1 MMEEMTDSAVFDSL
15 KSKLSVR
22 YYTDVIDAL
31 RTNSTFTLEVVDDE
45 MIDLYTNTK
54 ANFMNILRDVVFDII
69 SEKKPMIDVAHT
81 YKNLKFRISTIDSI
95 SMHSLNAREHENC
108 VITFDCDIIAAE
120 HQMTYTKQCDLVCP
134 KCSRSVFTKCNIDK
148 KLPTI
153 HCSNFSCKKA
163 LLEVDKNTA
172 ITDNLQHVLLQE
184 FMEESVNNTPVII
197 EGLLTGDLVG
207 SIFIGQKKRLT
218 GVYRSIFNTKTNEN
232 TILID
237 IISEKDLENS
247 CDVMLSNDE
256 LDVVKKLISQDD
268 FFTKLCSSF
277 APQIYGYEDIKKS
290 ILLQLV
296 GGVGGLKRGDVNVLL
311 VGDPSMAKS
320 ELLKF
325 AKKITQ
331 KSIYTSGK
339 GSSAAGL
346 TIGLVKLDSG
356 KHIAQAGVLPLCSGG
371 FAFIDEFDKMN
382 TIDRSGLHE
391 AMEQQTVS
399 IAKAG
404 FRMTLPSKTAILAA
418 ANPKFGTYDID
429 ESLATNIDVPPPLL
443 SRFDLIWL
451 IRDTI
456 DLADDERKAKF
467 ILNTFV
473 DGVEKSNVLLEPETL
488 SAYLNYARTLKPILT
503 SDSQEKILSINK
515 KMRDISAQEDSSI
528 TIGTRQLEAIVRLST
543 AHAKLHLR
551 DEITEFDV
559 LAVEN
564 IVKKMFETFGF
575 DFDTGKNTHGNTVG
589 STTKSESKEQKAH
602 RVWNECKDKEG
613 KVRHTLFIQML
624 GKEDGFTEEQAKK
637 IFGLWE
643 QNCVVKLNKDG
654 SFQKI

>member
-1 MMEEMTDSAVFDSL
+1 MMQEMTDSAIFDKL
-15 KSKLSVR
+15 KERLLSR
-22 YYTDVIDAL
+22 HYTDIIDAL
-31 RTNSTFTLEVVDDE
+31 RTNSTFVFEVTDE
-45 MIDLYTNTK
+45 EIIDIYLATK
-54 ANFMNILRDVVFDII
+54 DNFIGVLRDVVFSII
-69 SEKKPMIDVAHT
+69 SEKKPLIDVLHT
-81 YKNLKFRISTIDSI
+81 YRNLKFRISTSDST

-108 VITFDCDIIAAE
+108 VVTFDCDIIAAE
-120 HQMTYTKQCDLVCP
+120 HRMTYTKQCDLVCP
-134 KCSRSVFTKCNIDK
+134 KCSRSIFVKCNIDK
-148 KLPTI
+148 KLPI
-153 HCSNFSCKKA
+153 IYCSNFSCKKSP
-163 LLEVDKNTA
+163 LEVEKNTT

-184 FMEESVNNTPVII
+184 FMEDSINNTPIII

-218 GVYRSIFNTKTNEN
+218 GVYRSVFNTKTNEN
-232 TILID
+232 SILID
-237 IISEKDLENS
+237 IISERDLENS
-247 CDVMLSNDE
+247 CDVMPNNEE
-256 LDVVKKLISQDD
+256 LGIMKKFISEEN
-268 FFTKLCSSF
+268 FFTKLCGSF

-290 ILLQLV
+290 ILLQLA
-296 GGVGGLKRGDVNVLL
+296 GGVGGLKRGDINILL

-339 GSSAAGL
+339 GTSAAGL

-356 KHIAQAGVLPLCSGG
+356 KQIAQAGVLPLCSGG
-371 FAFIDEFDKMN
+371 FVFIDEFDKMN
-382 TIDRSGLHE
+382 IIDRSGLHE

-451 IRDTI
+451 IRDKINLT
-456 DLADDERKAKF
+456 DDEKKAKF

-473 DGVEKSNVLLEPETL
+473 DGIEKSNVLLEPETL

-503 SDSQEKILSINK
+503 TSSQEKILSIYK
-515 KMRDISAQEDSSI
+515 KMRDISSKEGSSI
-528 TIGTRQLEAIVRLST
+528 IIGTRQLEAIVRLST
-543 AHAKLHLR
+543 AHAKLHFR
-551 DEITEFDV
+551 NEITEYDV
-559 LAVEN
+559 LAVEE
-564 IVKKMFETFGF
+564 ITKKMFETFGF

-589 STTKSESKEQKAH
+589 TFTKSESKEQIAH
-602 RVWNECKDKEG
+602 RVWQECKDKEG
-613 KVRHTLFIQML
+613 KVRHTIFINML
-624 GKEDGFTEEQAKK
+624 SKEDEFTEEQARKM
-637 IFGLWE
+637 FGLWE
-643 QNCVVKLNKDG
+643 QHCIIKLNKDG
-654 SFQKI
+654 TYQKI

>member
-1 MMEEMTDSAVFDSL
+1 MNEYTDSAVVDVIYD
-15 KSKLSVR
+15 KLMSR
-22 YYTDVIDAL
+22 EHTDIIDAL
-31 RTNSTFTLEVVDDE
+31 RPNGTFVLDILDE
-45 MIDLYTNTK
+45 KIMDTYLDSSSKFIDH
-54 ANFMNILRDVVFDII
+54 LRNAVYKII
-69 SEKKPMIDVAHT
+69 SEKKPSIDVPHT
-81 YKNLKFRISTIDSI
+81 YRNLKFRLVTNTVTPVHD
-95 SMHSLNAREHENC
+95 LNAREHENS
-108 VITFDCDIIAAE
+108 VVTFDTDIIASE
-120 HQMTYTKQCDLVCP
+120 HPMTYIKSCDMTCP
-134 KCSRSVFTKCNIDK
+134 KCYKSIEVKCNIDK

-153 HCSNFSCKKA
+153 HCDNISCKKA
-163 LLEVDKNTA
+163 LLEVDRDTA
-172 ITDNLQHVLLQE
+172 ITDNIQYVLYQE
-184 FMEESVNNTPVII
+184 FMEDSRNNSPVII
-197 EGLLTGDLVG
+197 QGLITGDLVG
-207 SIFIGQKKRLT
+207 TVFIGQKKRIT
-218 GVYRSIFNTKTNEN
+218 GVYRSVFDTKKNEN
-232 TILID
+232 NILID
-237 IISEKDLENS
+237 TISETDLDNHCETSLTEEEIKTIEN
-247 CDVMLSNDE
+247 L
-256 LDVVKKLISQDD
+256 VKTDD
-268 FFTKLCSSF
+268 FFTKLCNSF

-296 GGVGGLKRGDVNVLL
+296 GGVGGLKRGDINVLL

-325 AKKITQ
+325 ADKITQ

-346 TIGLVKLDSG
+346 TIGLVKLDNG

-382 TIDRSGLHE
+382 TVDRSGLHE

-456 DLADDERKAKF
+456 NVEDDKRKAEF

-473 DGVEKSNVLLEPETL
+473 EGVETSHVIFDNDAL
-488 SAYLNYARTLKPILT
+488 SSYLGYVRKIKPILT
-503 SDSQEKILSINK
+503 SSSQNKILSIYQ
-515 KMRDISAQEDSSI
+515 KMRDISAQEDSSV

-551 DEITEFDV
+551 TEVVEADV
-559 LAVEN
+559 LAVED
-564 IVKKMFETFGF
+564 IVKKMFESFGF
-575 DFDTGKNTHGNTVG
+575 DFNTGQNTHGQTLS
-589 STTKSESKEQKAH
+589 STNKNVSKEKKALY
-602 RVWNECKDKEG
+602 VWNACKDKNG
-613 KVRHTLFIQML
+613 NVREPLFIQLL
-624 GKEDGFTEEQAKK
+624 GKEEGYDEDQAKK
-637 IFGLWE
+637 LFGMWE
-643 QNCVVKLNKDG
+643 KNCVVKLNKDG
-654 SFQKI
+654 SYSKT

>member
-1 MMEEMTDSAVFDSL
+1 M
-15 KSKLSVR
+15 
-22 YYTDVIDAL
+22 
-31 RTNSTFTLEVVDDE
+31 
-45 MIDLYTNTK
+45 
-54 ANFMNILRDVVFDII
+54 
-69 SEKKPMIDVAHT
+69 
-81 YKNLKFRISTIDSI
+81 
-95 SMHSLNAREHENC
+95 
-108 VITFDCDIIAAE
+108 
-120 HQMTYTKQCDLVCP
+120 
-134 KCSRSVFTKCNIDK
+134 
-148 KLPTI
+148 
-153 HCSNFSCKKA
+153 
-163 LLEVDKNTA
+163 
-172 ITDNLQHVLLQE
+172 LLQE
-184 FMEESVNNTPVII
+184 FMEDSVNNTPVII

-247 CDVMLSNDE
+247 CDIMLAEDE
-256 LDVVKKLISQDD
+256 LDVIKKLISQDN
-268 FFTKLCSSF
+268 FFTKICSSF

-418 ANPKFGTYDID
+418 ANPKFGTYDIE

-443 SRFDLIWL
+443 SRFDLIFL

-456 DLADDERKAKF
+456 NSADDDLICAIYF
-467 ILNTFV
+467 IL
-473 DGVEKSNVLLEPETL
+473 L
-488 SAYLNYARTLKPILT
+488 
-503 SDSQEKILSINK
+503 
-515 KMRDISAQEDSSI
+515 
-528 TIGTRQLEAIVRLST
+528 
-543 AHAKLHLR
+543 
-551 DEITEFDV
+551 
-559 LAVEN
+559 
-564 IVKKMFETFGF
+564 
-575 DFDTGKNTHGNTVG
+575 
-589 STTKSESKEQKAH
+589 
-602 RVWNECKDKEG
+602 
-613 KVRHTLFIQML
+613 
-624 GKEDGFTEEQAKK
+624 
-637 IFGLWE
+637 
-643 QNCVVKLNKDG
+643 
-654 SFQKI
+654 

>member
-1 MMEEMTDSAVFDSL
+1 MNTISYMEGELYDYLSAVEH
-15 KSKLSVR
+15 
-22 YYTDVIDAL
+22 TTIIDAL
-31 RTNSTFTLEVVDDE
+31 RPNSTYTLEINNDVILDIYSDTNGKF
-45 MIDLYTNTK
+45 ID
-54 ANFMNILRDVVFDII
+54 ILRTVVLRII
-69 SEKKPMIDVAHT
+69 SEKKSDIDVEQI
-81 YKNLKFRISTIDSI
+81 YKNLQFRVVTSNKLF
-95 SMHSLNAREHENC
+95 MHDLNSKNHENLI
-108 VITFDCDIIAAE
+108 VTFDCDVIAAE
-120 HQMTYTKQCDLVCP
+120 NQMTYTTECDLVCP
-134 KCSRSVFTKCNIDK
+134 KCYKRTFVKCNINK

-153 HCSNFSCKKA
+153 HCDNFSCKKA
-163 LLEVDKNTA
+163 LLEVDEETA
-172 ITDNLQHVLLQE
+172 KTDNLQHVLLQE
-184 FMEESVNNTPVII
+184 FMEDSISSSPVIL
-197 EGLLTGDLVG
+197 EGLVTGGLVG
-207 SIFIGQKKRLT
+207 NVFVGQKKRIT
-218 GVYRSIFNTKTNEN
+218 GLYRSVFNTKTNEN
-232 TILID
+232 KILID
-237 IISEKDLENS
+237 IITESNLDNS
-247 CDVMLSNDE
+247 CDVLLTDE
-256 LDVVKKLISQDD
+256 ELKVINNLVDQDD
-268 FFTKLCSSF
+268 FLTKICSSF
-277 APQIYGYEDIKKS
+277 APQIYGYETLKKS

-296 GGVGGLKRGDVNVLL
+296 GGVGGLKRGDINVLL

-325 AKKITQ
+325 ANKITQ

-346 TIGLVKLDSG
+346 TIGLVKLDNG
-356 KHIAQAGVLPLCSGG
+356 KHVAQAGVLPLCSGG

-404 FRMTLPSKTAILAA
+404 FRMTLPAKTAILAA
-418 ANPKFGTYDID
+418 ANPKFGTYDIE

-443 SRFDLIWL
+443 SRFDLIFL

-456 DLADDERKAKF
+456 NIDDDERKAKF

-473 DGVEKSNVLLEPETL
+473 DGIEKSHVLLEPELL
-488 SAYLNYARTLKPILT
+488 SAYLNHARTISPVLT
-503 SDSQEKILSINK
+503 SESQDHILNIYK
-515 KMRDISAQEDSSI
+515 KMRDISAKEDSSI

-551 DEITEFDV
+551 NEINKNDV
-559 LAVEN
+559 DAVET
-564 IVKKMFETFGF
+564 IIKSMFESFGF
-575 DFDTGKNTHGNTVG
+575 DFETGKNKNGNTVG
-589 STTKSESKEQKAH
+589 STTRSESKEQTAH
-602 RVWNECKDKEG
+602 RVWNECKNKDG

-643 QNCVVKLNKDG
+643 QNCIVKLNKDG

>member
-1 MMEEMTDSAVFDSL
+1 MMNTISYMEGELYDYLSAVEH
-15 KSKLSVR
+15 
-22 YYTDVIDAL
+22 TTIIDAL
-31 RTNSTFTLEVVDDE
+31 RPNSTYTLEINNDVILDIYSDTNGKF
-45 MIDLYTNTK
+45 ID
-54 ANFMNILRDVVFDII
+54 ILRTVVLRII
-69 SEKKPMIDVAHT
+69 SEKKSDIDVEQI
-81 YKNLKFRISTIDSI
+81 YKNLQFRVVTSNKLF
-95 SMHSLNAREHENC
+95 MHDLNSKNHENLI
-108 VITFDCDIIAAE
+108 VTFDCDVIAAE
-120 HQMTYTKQCDLVCP
+120 NQMTYTTECDLVCP
-134 KCSRSVFTKCNIDK
+134 KCYKRTFVKCNINK

-153 HCSNFSCKKA
+153 HCDNFSCKKA
-163 LLEVDKNTA
+163 LLEVDEETA
-172 ITDNLQHVLLQE
+172 KTDNLQHVLLQE
-184 FMEESVNNTPVII
+184 FMEDSISSSPVIL
-197 EGLLTGDLVG
+197 EGLVTGGLVG
-207 SIFIGQKKRLT
+207 NVFVGQKKRIT
-218 GVYRSIFNTKTNEN
+218 GLYRSVFNTKTNEN
-232 TILID
+232 KILID
-237 IISEKDLENS
+237 IITESNLDNS
-247 CDVMLSNDE
+247 CDVLLTDE
-256 LDVVKKLISQDD
+256 ELKVINNLVDQDD
-268 FFTKLCSSF
+268 FLTKICSSF
-277 APQIYGYEDIKKS
+277 APQIYGYETLKKS

-296 GGVGGLKRGDVNVLL
+296 GGVGGLKRGDINVLL

-325 AKKITQ
+325 ANKITQ

-346 TIGLVKLDSG
+346 TIGLVKLDNG
-356 KHIAQAGVLPLCSGG
+356 KHVAQAGVLPLCSGG

-404 FRMTLPSKTAILAA
+404 FRMTLPAKTAILAA
-418 ANPKFGTYDID
+418 ANPKFGTYDIE

-443 SRFDLIWL
+443 SRFDLIFL

-456 DLADDERKAKF
+456 NIDDDERKAKF

-473 DGVEKSNVLLEPETL
+473 DGIEKSHVLLEPELL
-488 SAYLNYARTLKPILT
+488 SAYLNHARTISPVLT
-503 SDSQEKILSINK
+503 SESQDHILNIYK
-515 KMRDISAQEDSSI
+515 KMRDISAKEDSSI

-551 DEITEFDV
+551 NEINKNDV
-559 LAVEN
+559 DAVET
-564 IVKKMFETFGF
+564 IIKSMFESFGF
-575 DFDTGKNTHGNTVG
+575 DFETGKNKNGNTVG
-589 STTKSESKEQKAH
+589 STTRSESKEQTAH
-602 RVWNECKDKEG
+602 RVWNECKNKDG

-643 QNCVVKLNKDG
+643 QNCIVKLNKDG

>member
-1 MMEEMTDSAVFDSL
+1 MEGELYDYLSAVEH
-15 KSKLSVR
+15 
-22 YYTDVIDAL
+22 TTIIDAL
-31 RTNSTFTLEVVDDE
+31 RPNSTYTLEINNDVILDIYSDTNGKF
-45 MIDLYTNTK
+45 ID
-54 ANFMNILRDVVFDII
+54 ILRTVVLRII
-69 SEKKPMIDVAHT
+69 SEKKSDIDVEQI
-81 YKNLKFRISTIDSI
+81 YKNLQFRVVTSNKLF
-95 SMHSLNAREHENC
+95 MHDLNSKNHENLI
-108 VITFDCDIIAAE
+108 VTFDCDVIAAE
-120 HQMTYTKQCDLVCP
+120 NQMTYTTECDLVCP
-134 KCSRSVFTKCNIDK
+134 KCYKRTFVKCNINK

-153 HCSNFSCKKA
+153 HCDNFSCKKA
-163 LLEVDKNTA
+163 LLEVDEETA
-172 ITDNLQHVLLQE
+172 KTDNLQHVLLQE
-184 FMEESVNNTPVII
+184 FMEDSISSSPVIL
-197 EGLLTGDLVG
+197 EGLVTGGLVG
-207 SIFIGQKKRLT
+207 NVFVGQKKRIT
-218 GVYRSIFNTKTNEN
+218 GLYRSVFNTKTNEN
-232 TILID
+232 KILID
-237 IISEKDLENS
+237 IITESNLDNS
-247 CDVMLSNDE
+247 CDVLLTDE
-256 LDVVKKLISQDD
+256 ELKVINNLVDQDD
-268 FFTKLCSSF
+268 FLTKICSSF
-277 APQIYGYEDIKKS
+277 APQIYGYETLKKS

-296 GGVGGLKRGDVNVLL
+296 GGVGGLKRGDINVLL

-325 AKKITQ
+325 ANKITQ

-346 TIGLVKLDSG
+346 TIGLVKLDNG
-356 KHIAQAGVLPLCSGG
+356 KHVAQAGVLPLCSGG

-404 FRMTLPSKTAILAA
+404 FRMTLPAKTAILAA
-418 ANPKFGTYDID
+418 ANPKFGTYDIE

-443 SRFDLIWL
+443 SRFDLIFL

-456 DLADDERKAKF
+456 NIDDDERKAKF

-473 DGVEKSNVLLEPETL
+473 DGIEKSHVLLEPELL
-488 SAYLNYARTLKPILT
+488 SAYLNHARTISPVLT
-503 SDSQEKILSINK
+503 SESQDHILNIYK
-515 KMRDISAQEDSSI
+515 KMRDISAKEDSSI

-551 DEITEFDV
+551 NEINKNDV
-559 LAVEN
+559 DAVET
-564 IVKKMFETFGF
+564 IIKSMFESFGF
-575 DFDTGKNTHGNTVG
+575 DFETGKNKNGNTVG
-589 STTKSESKEQKAH
+589 STTRSESKEQTAH
-602 RVWNECKDKEG
+602 RVWNECKNKDG

-643 QNCVVKLNKDG
+643 QNCIVKLNKDG